1 MTEPNR
7 RPKVLIADKIADQ
20 GIELLR
26 QHFDVDI
33 DLGPAPE
40 HLLSIIAGYEGLVVR
55 SATKVTADVID
66 RAANLK
72 VIARA
77 GAGLDTI
84 DVPAALDAGIRVVN
98 SPDANTIAVAELTLA
113 LILALARNLPQADA
127 SLKEGRWEK
136 SALMGTGLSGKTLG
150 IIGFGRIGRSVAERA
165 RSFDMDILTNQRRP
179 TPELYLEA
187 GVSPVDLEDLLTRSD
202 FVTIH
207 VPATEETEGL
217 VDAEFLERMKQS
229 AWLINTSRGSV
240 VDEQALLAAL
250 DEGRIRGAALDVFA
264 TEPAVDSRLAQHPKV
279 IATPHIGASTKDA
292 QTTAAIDVSE
302 QLIEVLTEI
311 EPRTVLPV
319 RVIETARVVPHEAHD
334 ERRVDALAARLRS
347 EVTLRNPPIVTPVE
361 EHFVLLDGATRSE
374 ALKRAG
380 FEHMVVQVVHADESL
395 QLETWSHG
403 LLETT
408 YADAVAAVEATEG
421 LFTEPS
427 RAATALDTLLEH
439 GGVCAL
445 LDPDGDAAI
454 VLAEHGMNR
463 LHAAERAT
471 RAYTDVSVVARTL
484 ERDLAA
490 VVAEFPELAAMVVFP
505 HYSVEQVLLAARS
518 GQLLP
523 AGVTRFIVPGRV
535 LHLDVDLEW
544 LASDTPIADKNR
556 ELHEQLQIRHHRG
569 EIRYY
574 REPVYLLD
582 E

>member
-7 RPKVLIADKIADQ
+7 RPKVLIADKIADP

-26 QHFDVDI
+26 RHFDVDVE
-33 DLGPAPE
+33 LGPDPE
-40 HLLSIIAGYEGLVVR
+40 HLLSIVSGYEGLVVR
-55 SATKVTADVID
+55 SATKVTAEVID

-84 DVPAALDAGIRVVN
+84 DVPAALAAGIEVVN
-98 SPDANTIAVAELTLA
+98 SPDANTIAVAELTMA
-113 LILALARNLPQADA
+113 LILALARNLPRADA

-136 SALMGTGLSGKTLG
+136 SALMGTGLSGRTLG

-187 GVSPVDLEDLLTRSD
+187 GVSPVDLEDLLAHSD

-207 VPATEETEGL
+207 VPATDETEGL
-217 VDAEFLERMKQS
+217 VDAAFLERMKDS

-240 VDEQALLAAL
+240 VDEPALLAAL
-250 DEGRIRGAALDVFA
+250 DGGRIRGAALDVFA

-292 QTTAAIDVSE
+292 QTTAAIDVAE
-302 QLIEVLTEI
+302 QLVELLTEI

-319 RVIETARVVPHEAHD
+319 RVIETAKLVPHEAHD
-334 ERRVDALAARLRS
+334 DKRVEALAARLRT
-347 EVTLRNPPIVTPVE
+347 EDTLRNPPIVTPVE
-361 EHFVLLDGATRSE
+361 DHFVLLDGATRSE
-374 ALKRAG
+374 ALRRAG
-380 FEHMVVQVVHADESL
+380 FEHMVVQVVGTDEAL

-408 YADAVAAVEATEG
+408 YADAVAAVEATAG

-427 RAATALDTLLEH
+427 RAAVALDMLLEQ

-445 LDPDGDAAI
+445 LDPGGDATI

-463 LHAAERAT
+463 FHAAERAT

-484 ERDLAA
+484 ERDLAG

-544 LASDTPIADKNR
+544 LASAVPIADKNR
-556 ELHEQLQIRHHRG
+556 ELHEQLQARHHRG

>member
-1 MTEPNR
+1 MTDPNR
-7 RPKVLIADKIADQ
+7 RPKVLIADKIAD
-20 GIELLR
+20 GGLELLR
-26 QHFDVDI
+26 QHFDVDV
-33 DLGPAPE
+33 DLGPDTE
-40 HLLSIIAGYEGLVVR
+40 YLLSIISGYEGLVVR
-55 SATKVTADVID
+55 SATKVTAEVID
-66 RAANLK
+66 RATNLK

-84 DVPAALDAGIRVVN
+84 DVPAALSAGIQVVN
-98 SPDANTIAVAELTLA
+98 SPDANTIAVAELTMA
-113 LILALARNLPQADA
+113 LILALARNLPKADA

-136 SALMGTGLSGKTLG
+136 SELMGTGLAGKTLG

-165 RSFDMDILTNQRRP
+165 RSFHMDILTNQRRP
-179 TPELYLEA
+179 TPELYLDA
-187 GVSPVDLEDLLTRSD
+187 GVSPMDLDDLLTRSD

-207 VPATEETEGL
+207 VPATDETEGL
-217 VDAEFLERMKQS
+217 VDADFLEKMRES

-240 VDEQALLAAL
+240 VDEPALLAAL
-250 DEGRIRGAALDVFA
+250 DQDRIRGAALDVFA

-292 QTTAAIDVSE
+292 QTSAAVDVAE
-302 QLIEVLTEI
+302 QLIDLLTEI

-319 RVIETARVVPHEAHD
+319 RVIEASKLVPHESHD
-334 ERRVDALAARLRS
+334 DKRVDALAARLRS
-347 EVTLRNPPIVTPVE
+347 EDTLRNPPIVTPVE
-361 EHFVLLDGATRSE
+361 DHFVLLDGATRSE
-374 ALKRAG
+374 ALRRAG
-380 FEHMVVQVVHADESL
+380 FEHMVVQVVHADDSL

-408 YADAVAAVEATEG
+408 YSDAVAAVEATEG

-427 RAATALDTLLEH
+427 RAAVALDRLLEQ

-445 LDPDGDAAI
+445 LDPGGDAAI
-454 VLAEHGMNR
+454 VLAEHGVNR
-463 LHAAERAT
+463 FQAAERAT

-484 ERDLAA
+484 ERDLSN
-490 VVAEFPELAAMVVFP
+490 VVAEFPDLATMVVFP

-535 LHLDVDLEW
+535 LRLDVDLDW
-544 LASDTPIADKNR
+544 LASDASIAEKNR
-556 ELHEQLQIRHHRG
+556 ELHEQLQDRHQRG

>member
-1 MTEPNR
+1 MTDPNR
-7 RPKVLIADKIADQ
+7 RPKVLIADKIAD
-20 GIELLR
+20 GGVDVLR

-33 DLGPAPE
+33 DLGPEPE
-40 HLLSIIAGYEGLVVR
+40 HLVSIIAGYEGLVVR

-77 GAGLDTI
+77 GAGLDSI
-84 DVPAALDAGIRVVN
+84 DVPAALAAGIEVVN

-179 TPELYLEA
+179 TPELYLDA
-187 GVSPVDLEDLLTRSD
+187 GVSPVDLEDLLARSD

-207 VPATEETEGL
+207 VPATGETEGL
-217 VDAEFLERMKQS
+217 VDAEFLALMKAS

-240 VDEQALLAAL
+240 VDEPALLDAL
-250 DEGRIRGAALDVFA
+250 DDGRISGAALDVFA

-292 QTTAAIDVSE
+292 QTRAAIDVAE
-302 QLIEVLTEI
+302 QLVELLTEI

-319 RVIETARVVPHEAHD
+319 RVIESSKLVPHEAHD
-334 ERRVDALAARLRS
+334 DKRVDALAARLQS
-347 EVTLRNPPIVTPVE
+347 EDTLRNPPIVTPVE
-361 EHFVLLDGATRSE
+361 DHFVLLDGATRSE
-374 ALKRAG
+374 ALRRSG

-408 YADAVAAVEATEG
+408 YAEAVAAVEATEG
-421 LFTEPS
+421 LFTEAS
-427 RAATALDTLLEH
+427 RATVALDTLLEH

-445 LDPDGDAAI
+445 LDPGGDAVI
-454 VLAEHGMNR
+454 VLAEHGVNR
-463 LHAAERAT
+463 FQAAEKAT

-484 ERDLAA
+484 ERDLTG
-490 VVAEFPELAAMVVFP
+490 VVAEYPELAAMVVFP

-544 LASDTPIADKNR
+544 LASDVTIADKNR
-556 ELHEQLQIRHHRG
+556 ELHEQLQTRHHRG

>member
-1 MTEPNR
+1 VTEPNR
-7 RPKVLIADKIADQ
+7 RPKVLIADKIADP

-33 DLGPAPE
+33 DLGPDPD
-40 HLLSIIAGYEGLVVR
+40 HLMSIIAGYEGLVVR

-84 DVPAALDAGIRVVN
+84 DVPAALEAGIEVVN

-113 LILALARNLPQADA
+113 LILALARSLPQADA

-165 RSFDMDILTNQRRP
+165 RAFGMEILTNQRRP

-187 GVSPVDLEDLLTRSD
+187 GVSPVDLDELLLRSD

-217 VDAEFLERMKQS
+217 VDSTFLEKMKDS

-240 VDEQALLAAL
+240 VDEPALLAAL
-250 DEGRIRGAALDVFA
+250 DDDRIRGAALDVFA
-264 TEPAVDSRLAQHPKV
+264 AEPVVDSRLARHPKV

-292 QTTAAIDVSE
+292 QTTAAIDVAE
-302 QLIEVLTEI
+302 QLIELLGEI

-319 RVIETARVVPHEAHD
+319 RVIESAKLVPHEAHD
-334 ERRVDALAARLRS
+334 DKRVEALAARLRS
-347 EVTLRNPPIVTPVE
+347 EDTLRNPPIVTPVE
-361 EHFVLLDGATRSE
+361 DHFVLLDGATRSE

-380 FEHMVVQVVHADESL
+380 FEHLVVQVVHADESL
-395 QLETWSHG
+395 GLETWSHG

-408 YADAVAAVEATEG
+408 YADAVAAVEATAG

-427 RAATALDTLLEH
+427 RAATALDTLLEQ
-439 GGVCAL
+439 GGVCAV
-445 LDPDGDAAI
+445 LDPHGDAVI
-454 VLAEHGMNR
+454 VLAEHGVNR
-463 LHAAERAT
+463 FQAAERAT

-484 ERDLAA
+484 ERDLAN

-556 ELHEQLQIRHHRG
+556 ELHEQLLTRHHNG